1 MVFPADWRRR
11 PHRADFQTALQ
22 LSSGRYR
29 SFGGPHPL
37 HMHTSSGH
45 PVQTVVTQISD
56 DAIAIGANPP
66 RLGQPLNCGIEGV
79 AFA

>member
-1 MVFPADWRRR
+1 
-11 PHRADFQTALQ
+11 
-22 LSSGRYR
+22 
-29 SFGGPHPL
+29 
-37 HMHTSSGH
+37 MHTSSGH

-56 DAIAIGANPP
+56 DAISIGANPP